1 MVKQNMELSTC
12 HKHIKKGKKLTSQ
25 RTVFKENR

>member
-12 HKHIKKGKKLTSQ
+12 HKHIKKGKKIDITTNGVQ
-25 RTVFKENR
+25 RE